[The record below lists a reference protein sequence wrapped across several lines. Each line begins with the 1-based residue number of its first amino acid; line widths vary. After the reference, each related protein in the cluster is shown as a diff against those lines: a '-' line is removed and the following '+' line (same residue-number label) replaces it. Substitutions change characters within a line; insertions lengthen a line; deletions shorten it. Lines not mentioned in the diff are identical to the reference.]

1 MKKIKLVI
9 LLIIL
14 NNGISYSQ
22 NTFYDAVKLKSIF
35 LVGDDLLRN
44 GDTILIS
51 LPDVNEVYSTL
62 KKYVGVTSN
71 SKDSIQKAFE
81 TNPFLGF
88 DKQASFGAFG
98 GSGSNPLSSIAGLDV
113 TKFANAIA
121 DIMIERAKQELTLA
135 FFNRFK
141 KFSKKYPEFKILFPK
156 TTDNLSNLFTYT
168 YPQMLPALRKGF
180 FEDLEKITYHLDD
193 VLELPK
199 YRHLLNNFP
208 QVSLAIRSI
217 RLIHELESKTSTAAD
232 IIKKLAAFKEWN
244 KNGNADFKNMGNT
257 LKFASIF
264 SEGLRYK
271 DTSRIWVST
280 DEIKEL
286 ITNDTLAKIYMGLM
300 YQEIKRDDIKFYF
313 NPQNLA
319 DTTNLTDIIWQNK
332 DNILLFQNKIA
343 EFINLTDKVMDSYTE
358 IKTKKSDKQ
367 KITNEDIYNYI
378 NVSIDV
384 IDYAFSIVKIL
395 NENLVTDQYLN
406 LAKKSNSLYK
416 DIYGQ
421 QYTQAVND
429 AIDILMAV
437 HDLTEANT
445 STVTIRRTGIALD
458 KKQALDT
465 LINFVKKVK
474 PYALFMAN
482 MVEAKDEAAVK
493 AALENVILPVGSSSI
508 KKNTL
513 CNVSVQT
520 YLGAYFSATN
530 GSSSSVGAWSDK
542 FGVTAPIGVS
552 FTPGFLSWKKAGSL
566 SLFGALFDLGAI
578 VDYKLKQDSAT
589 GPISKDYKVK
599 LGNIF
604 SPGIY
609 AVYGFP
615 WDLPL
620 SLGFGAQYGP
630 GLSKIDGQGKTVVG
644 NPAWR
649 CNFFLAV
656 DLTFFTLTNKTKDK

>member
-9 LLIIL
+9 LLVIL
-14 NNGISYSQ
+14 NIGICYSQ
-22 NTFYDAVKLKSIF
+22 NAFYDAIKLKSKF
-35 LVGDDLLRN
+35 LLGDDLLRN

-51 LPDVNEVYSTL
+51 LPDVNEVYSIL

-81 TNPFLGF
+81 GNPFLGF
-88 DKQASFGAFG
+88 DKQASFGAFNG
-98 GSGSNPLSSIAGLDV
+98 GGSNPLSSIAGLDV

-121 DIMIERAKQELTLA
+121 DLMIERAKQELTLA

-244 KNGNADFKNMGNT
+244 KKGNADFKNMGNT

-271 DTSRIWVST
+271 DSSRIWVST
-280 DEIKEL
+280 EEIKEL
-286 ITNDTLAKIYMGLM
+286 TTNDTLAKIYMGLI
-300 YQEIKRDDIKFYF
+300 YQEIKRDSIKFYF
-313 NPQNLA
+313 NPKNLD
-319 DTTNLTDIIWQNK
+319 DTTNLTEIIWQNK
-332 DNILLFQNKIA
+332 DNILLFQNKIS
-343 EFINLTDKVMDSYTE
+343 EFINLTDKVMDSYAE
-358 IKTKKSDKQ
+358 IKTKKSDRQ
-367 KITNEDIYNYI
+367 KITNDDIYNYI

-384 IDYAFSIVKIL
+384 IDYAFSIVKIF

-406 LAKKSNSLYK
+406 LAKKSNSLYM

-429 AIDILMAV
+429 AIEILIAV

-445 STVTIRRTGIALD
+445 NEATVGRTGIALD
-458 KKQALDT
+458 KKPALDT

-520 YLGAYFSATN
+520 YLGAYLSTTN

-542 FGVTAPIGVS
+542 FGVTAPIGIS
-552 FTPGFLSWKKAGSL
+552 FTPGFLSWKKAGSV

-578 VDYKLKQDSAT
+578 VDYKLKQDSAS
-589 GPISKDYKVK
+589 GPVSKDYKVK

-604 SPGIY
+604 SPGVY

-630 GLSKIDGQGKTVVG
+630 GLSKIDGLGKTVIG